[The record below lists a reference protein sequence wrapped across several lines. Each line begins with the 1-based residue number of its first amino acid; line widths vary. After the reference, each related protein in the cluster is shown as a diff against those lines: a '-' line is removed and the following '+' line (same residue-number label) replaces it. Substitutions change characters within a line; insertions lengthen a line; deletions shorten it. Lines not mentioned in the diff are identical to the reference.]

1 MLDKL
6 EYLDD
11 GETRYPMAF
20 TLNVMELVEEEYGG
34 IEAWTKLIDKGEPSY
49 KALKFMILEIINEGI
64 DIQNDSQLCAA
75 GGRISGAVNRKNQ
88 GEMRSAPS
96 EQGDYDFDRVR
107 RTPLTSKQV
116 GRLITRIG
124 FEECG
129 MKIFKLIQES
139 LPKGDNAKNVIST
152 KSQK

>member
-1 MLDKL
+1 MIDKL

-11 GETRYPMAF
+11 GEARYPMAF
-20 TLNVMELVEEEYGG
+20 TVNVMEAAEEKYGG
-34 IEAWTKLIDKGEPSY
+34 VESWAKLMDQKEPSY
-49 KALKFMILEIINEGI
+49 KALKFMVLEIINEGI

-96 EQGDYDFDRVR
+96 EQCDYDFDRVR

-116 GRLITRIG
+116 GRLITRVGMDEIG
-124 FEECG
+124 I
-129 MKIFKLIQES
+129 KVFKLIQES
-139 LPKGDNAKNVIST
+139 LPKGDNTKNAVPT
-152 KSQK
+152 KGRR